1 MELESLINEH
11 FDQLNENERH
21 VTQYILQN
29 KEKCKQLT
37 IKELADRTLTS
48 KSSILRLTQKLGFS
62 GYSEF
67 KYVLRQDESALY
79 REQTTFTKLQEVDLA
94 HTAKLFEQH
103 NILPI
108 LKSIEE
114 AKTIFCYGT
123 GWGQRDA
130 LKTFQRNLVPLQK
143 FPILVESLTEFEMA
157 SNRSINEKDMVII
170 LSLSGDIKRAEHLIQ
185 LLKLK
190 NVPILS
196 ITNLSNNKLAT
207 LATYNLYFQ
216 STAVDFPEKKTY
228 SMLPLFQV
236 MDSLYREY
244 VDYSREL
251 SKNKLSKEPTS

>member
-1 MELESLINEH
+1 MGLEALINEY

-21 VTQYILQN
+21 ITQYMLKN
-29 KEKCKQLT
+29 KEQCKQLT
-37 IKELADRTLTS
+37 IKELADFTLTS
-48 KSSILRLTQKLGFS
+48 KSSVLRLTQKLGFS

-67 KYVLRQDESALY
+67 KYALRQEDIISS
-79 REQTTFTKLQEVDLA
+79 REQTTFAKLQEIDLA

-103 NILPI
+103 NIQPI
-108 LKSIEE
+108 LESFDN
-114 AKTIFCYGT
+114 AHSLFCYGT
-123 GWGQRDA
+123 GWGQRDS

-143 FPILVESLTEFEMA
+143 FPILLESLTEFEMA
-157 SNRSINEKDMVII
+157 LNRSISEKDMVII
-170 LSLSGDIKRAEHLIQ
+170 LSLSGDIKQAEKLIQ

-216 STAVDFPEKKTY
+216 STPVDYPEKDTH

-236 MDSLYREY
+236 LDSFYREY
-244 VDYSREL
+244 VDFREEIR
-251 SKNKLSKEPTS
+251 SDK